1 MTTQRIVP
9 RSAMNLLLFMFFQFF
24 SLFLFVI
31 VINNFFIT
39 DKMLKDRHTVLT
51 QQTEPF
57 KQTQKKTLSH
67 THTQQEKEE
76 EKIYNL

>member
-57 KQTQKKTLSH
+57 KQTQKKLSH
-67 THTQQEKEE
+67 THTHNKR
-76 EKIYNL
+76 KRRKKKYNL